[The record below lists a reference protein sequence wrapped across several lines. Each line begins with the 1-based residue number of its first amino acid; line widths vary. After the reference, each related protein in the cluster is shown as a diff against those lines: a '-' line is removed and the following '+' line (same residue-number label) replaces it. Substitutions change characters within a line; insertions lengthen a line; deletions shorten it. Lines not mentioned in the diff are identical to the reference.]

1 MNTLIRRVIDGL
13 TTLFN
18 IVTIRRVKNDLHRL
32 TGCCVINMA
41 DAPERDIAEREIYQ
55 LGLIMVVGYGMYP
68 EHIVIIFPMSDFSI
82 KQFLLPRWIDS
93 SYEQRIQ
100 EIADSILLSK
110 IAE

>member
-1 MNTLIRRVIDGL
+1 MNSLIRRVIDEL
-13 TTLFN
+13 IALFN
-18 IVTIRRVKNDLHRL
+18 IVTIGRVKRDLHRL
-32 TGCCVINMA
+32 TGCYVVNT
-41 DAPERDIAEREIYQ
+41 DEVPLSDIAGRDIYQ
-55 LGLIMVVGYGMYP
+55 LGWIMVVGYGMYP
-68 EHIVIIFPMSDFSI
+68 EHIVIMFPMSDFSI